1 MKNISKNSKGALAFL
16 TLLSL
21 SSSLMAQDGEAGIT
35 AASDAIGGYFD
46 SVSTLILAIGAIV
59 GLIGAIRVYVAWNSG
74 DRDVNRM
81 IMGWFGACIFL
92 VVVGLVLQAF
102 FAV

>member
-1 MKNISKNSKGALAFL
+1 MKNISKSKKYALAFL
-16 TLLSL
+16 TMFSFMG
-21 SSSLMAQDGEAGIT
+21 SLMAQDGEAGIT
-35 AASDAIGGYFD
+35 AASEAISGYFD

-102 FAV
+102 FSI